1 MMGVGQAF
9 RLFSDVWHLYRKYV
23 PENPDERILD
33 EFTRETENICRK
45 YNKDPMAVELIMV
58 VVHEVDRMERS
69 GNHEPGGSA
78 ASY

>member
-45 YNKDPMAVELIMV
+45 YNKDPMALELIMV
-58 VVHEVDRMERS
+58 VVHEIDRIERS
-69 GNHEPGGSA
+69 RNDGTGSA
-78 ASY
+78 APY

>member
-1 MMGVGQAF
+1 MMGVEQAF

-45 YNKDPMAVELIMV
+45 YNKDPMAMEVIMA
-58 VVHEVDRMERS
+58 VVHEVDRIERS
-69 GNHEPGGSA
+69 RNDGTGSA